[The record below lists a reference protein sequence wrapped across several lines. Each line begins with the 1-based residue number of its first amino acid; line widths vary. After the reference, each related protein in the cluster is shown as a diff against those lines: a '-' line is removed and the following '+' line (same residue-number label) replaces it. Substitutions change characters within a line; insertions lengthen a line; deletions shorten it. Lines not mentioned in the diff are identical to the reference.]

1 MISLRT
7 IAVDTLI
14 KGLAFLHE
22 DYQPSG
28 SQLSKPSI
36 AHRDFKSKNVL
47 IKTDGT
53 ACIADFGLAITLEDF
68 GDPDTHNK
76 VGNKVHCPPWT
87 PDSLD

>member
-1 MISLRT
+1 MISIKSIT
-7 IAVDTLI
+7 VDTLI

-22 DYQPSG
+22 EYQPSG
-28 SQLSKPSI
+28 SKLSKPSI

-47 IKTDGT
+47 IKKDMT

-76 VGNKVHCPPWT
+76 VGAKDHGPP
-87 PDSLD
+87 